1 MSQENVEIVRRASEA
16 FERGDLPAALAALD
30 PNLVVHRAPPL
41 PDARTYHGHAGMAQ
55 AFVDWTEGF
64 SDLVITTEE
73 FIDAGDKVITRV
85 RAKGR
90 GASSGVAV
98 DGEFW
103 FVYAVDG
110 AKIRRLD
117 LFNQRGVALEAAGLS
132 E

>member
-1 MSQENVEIVRRASEA
+1 
-16 FERGDLPAALAALD
+16 
-30 PNLVVHRAPPL
+30 
-41 PDARTYHGHAGMAQ
+41 
-55 AFVDWTEGF
+55 
-64 SDLVITTEE
+64 
-73 FIDAGDKVITRV
+73 
-85 RAKGR
+85 
-90 GASSGVAV
+90 V